1 MNKYKMDHSKTHS
14 TNSTLKILNITVIT
28 GKRHLTN
35 VRNRPTDQEL
45 IEETDQALIKECS
58 WLLINYPN
66 QGSMCLHKG

>member
-1 MNKYKMDHSKTHS
+1 MDHSKTHS

-58 WLLINYPN
+58 
-66 QGSMCLHKG
+66 